1 MTHLLS
7 RASLVCCTT
16 LLLTIS
22 ACGGKPKAVA
32 EVEPL
37 VTITTASLSD
47 VTDTVTFTGTI
58 NARDEMP
65 ISLDGE
71 SARIAAIL
79 VEVGDRVR
87 KGQVLARL
95 NPSMVAPQVASLRA
109 SLEQARSSAE
119 LAAADYRRGQ
129 AVAASGA
136 LSAEEIERRRTVAAN
151 AQATV
156 RVAQAQLAE
165 SRARL
170 GRTEIRAPAD
180 GVVLTRSAEVGQTA
194 TIGGEPLFRLGR
206 GGDIEM
212 RGQVAEQDLPKL
224 AVGQTVQVRVTG
236 TANAFPG
243 TVRLLGAVI
252 DAQNRMGSIRVS
264 VKQDR
269 NLRPG
274 AFARGEAVVGQ
285 AKHPVLPQTAVL
297 TDLKGNYVLIVDSNN
312 IVQRRDVKVISTR
325 GGGVV
330 IDTGLKGGEAV
341 ITTAAAF
348 LREGEKVRTLGAK
361 S

>member
-1 MTHLLS
+1 MP
-7 RASLVCCTT
+7 A
-16 LLLTIS
+16 
-22 ACGGKPKAVA
+22 AQP
-32 EVEPL
+32 PL
-37 VTITTASLSD
+37 VTVVVPGLRD

-58 NARDEMP
+58 NARDELP
-65 ISLDGE
+65 ISLDGD

-79 VEVGDRVR
+79 VEVGDHVR
-87 KGQVLARL
+87 KGQLLARL

-109 SLEQARSSAE
+109 SLEQARASGD

-165 SRARL
+165 ARARL
-170 GRTEIRAPAD
+170 GRTDIRAPAD

-194 TIGGEPLFRLGR
+194 TMGGEPLFRLGR
-206 GGDIEM
+206 GGEIEM

-243 TVRLLGAVI
+243 AVRLLGAVI
-252 DAQNRMGSIRVS
+252 DAQNRMGTIRVS
-264 VKQDR
+264 LKQDR

-274 AFARGEAVVGQ
+274 AFARAEAFVGQ
-285 AKHPVLPQTAVL
+285 AKHAVLPQTAVL
-297 TDLKGNYVLIVDSNN
+297 TDTRGNYVLIVDGDQT
-312 IVQRRDVKVISTR
+312 VRRRDVKVISTR
-325 GGGVV
+325 SSGVV
-330 IDTGLKGGEAV
+330 IDAGLSGNEAV
-341 ITTAAAF
+341 VMTAAAF
-348 LREGEKVRTLGAK
+348 LREGEKVRPLGAK